1 MGKVGRIVLEEYA
14 ERVTGADNVAFGHK
28 SRDKECGHYAD
39 GLADVIQEKFYN
51 CIHKMRQGVIK
62 DAKRIIG
69 ISIETSIEIRE
80 DEFLRPLYE
89 QLDNDGD

>member
-39 GLADVIQEKFYN
+39 GLADVI
-51 CIHKMRQGVIK
+51 
-62 DAKRIIG
+62 
-69 ISIETSIEIRE
+69 
-80 DEFLRPLYE
+80 
-89 QLDNDGD
+89 

>member
-1 MGKVGRIVLEEYA
+1 
-14 ERVTGADNVAFGHK
+14 
-28 SRDKECGHYAD
+28 
-39 GLADVIQEKFYN
+39 
-51 CIHKMRQGVIK
+51 MRQGVIK